1 MDEERKASL
10 LKRLKKCMA
19 LSASPEPHE
28 AAAAMRHAQAIMKE
42 LGITE
47 ADLAGIEMEER
58 VVKTRE
64 GFGRCRVMMHLS
76 NMLEDI
82 FGVESVFERNP
93 GSADRLNVRY
103 IGAHERVLMAEYCH
117 RVVWRAM
124 MASWEKYLE
133 DHPYYK
139 GNAGKRMSFC
149 IGWLSEVR
157 SKVEAIN
164 IEDKEKNAIRAHM
177 ERRYGKSLT
186 TIKSQNAQLAGGAYY
201 AGKEAAEDFDIH
213 RPIRAERKALEHK

>member
-1 MDEERKASL
+1 MDAERKASL

-28 AAAAMRHAQAIMKE
+28 AAAAMRHAQAIMRE

-47 ADLAGIEMEER
+47 ADLAGIELEER
-58 VVKTRE
+58 LVKTRE

-124 MASWEKYLE
+124 CASWEKYLQE
-133 DHPYYK
+133 NPFYK
-139 GNAGKRMSFC
+139 GNSGKRMSFH
-149 IGWLSEVR
+149 IGWLSQVR
-157 SKVEAIN
+157 DKVEAIH
-164 IEDKEKNAIRAHM
+164 IEDSEKKAIRTHM
-177 ERRYGKSLT
+177 ERKYGKSLS
-186 TIKSQNAQLAGGAYY
+186 TIKSQNASLSGGAYY
-201 AGKEAAEDFDIH
+201 AGKEAADGFDIH
-213 RPIRAERKALEHK
+213 RPIRQQNKNLEHK